1 MSVND
6 INSHRTLTF
15 EGVGSEWE
23 VGDLIDL
30 KRFDEETGELL
41 ERDEWEYESEES
53 DEIEGGCEYEYLKI
67 FLTNNDT
74 GERVCLNETK
84 TFEELGIKV
93 IGLDDCL
100 KEMDKEDE
108 KVREYVDDSKLNDDD
123 YRLLRSENF
132 KGIWKQMEFYEGE
145 EFDVELITIY
155 VNREEGENVCRF
167 EYDGEELDGEE
178 LNGGG
183 SELEIRPL

>member
-6 INSHRTLTF
+6 LNSHRTLTF

-23 VGDLIDL
+23 VGDLINL

-41 ERDEWEYESEES
+41 ERDEWEYETEES
-53 DEIEGGCEYEYLKI
+53 DEINGGCQYEYLKI
-67 FLTNNDT
+67 YLKNNDT
-74 GERVCLNETK
+74 GETQCLNETK
-84 TFEELGIKV
+84 TFEELGIEV
-93 IGLDDCL
+93 LGLENCL
-100 KEMDKEDE
+100 QEMDKEDE
-108 KVREYVDDSKLNDDD
+108 KVTEPVDDSQLSDDV
-123 YRLLRSENF
+123 YYWFKTENF
-132 KGIWKQMEFYEGE
+132 KGIWKQIDFYKGE
-145 EFDVELITIY
+145 EFDVECITIY